1 MSERPARAAPRA
13 GAQQALSNV
22 QLIAGRSP
30 RPGRGVGIRAGGVP
44 DPGRGDHLSRRERA
58 ARPCPSRRHRRRNA
72 PRAKAQL
79 GERTLSEGSEGP
91 DVRTLQSILSA
102 RGYGEIET
110 TGRFDSATAGAVR
123 RFQREAGLQT
133 DGVVGPQTRPKLLA
147 LMRASARDLVR
158 TRAVRQSHGLRP
170 DAAALDARRG
180 PSHAAVRHSRDLLP
194 PGPLRDR
201 ERDRPGPVPVR
212 GRMGPHGG
220 RREGA
225 RHGGHVPPAHDSLI
239 HRRVRFRRA

>member
-1 MSERPARAAPRA
+1 MQRPPLAARA
-13 GAQQALSNV
+13 
-22 QLIAGRSP
+22 
-30 RPGRGVGIRAGGVP
+30 
-44 DPGRGDHLSRRERA
+44 A
-58 ARPCPSRRHRRRNA
+58 ARPCPGRRQPA
-72 PRAKAQL
+72 PERTATKAQL

-102 RGYGEIET
+102 RGYGDIET

-147 LMRASARDLVR
+147 LMRLRRATWYGPGLYGNR
-158 TRAVRQSHGLRP
+158 TACGQTLRRSTLGV
-170 DAAALDARRG
+170 AHRT
-180 PSHAAVRHSRDLLP
+180 LP
-194 PGPLRDR
+194 CGTPVTFYHRGPLRDR
-201 ERDRPGPVPVR
+201 ERDRPGPVPAR

-220 RREGA
+220 HREGA

-239 HRRVRFRRA
+239 HRRARVP